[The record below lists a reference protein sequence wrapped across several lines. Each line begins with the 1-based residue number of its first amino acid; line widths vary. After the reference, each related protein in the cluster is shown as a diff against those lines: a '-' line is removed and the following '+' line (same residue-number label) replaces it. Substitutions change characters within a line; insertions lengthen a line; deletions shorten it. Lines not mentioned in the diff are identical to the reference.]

1 MTAAVSFIDIDSVPP
16 IEIFPGVR
24 IRTPY
29 GKNLMLSYVEIEEGA
44 VVSFHHHPHEQG
56 GVVLSGRLELTI
68 GGETRTLGAGEMYII
83 PPDTP
88 HRAAAAGGRTV
99 VMDVFSPVREDYAAR
114 TEQAAKSGRD
124 GAAAE
129 QRR

>member
-1 MTAAVSFIDIDSVPP
+1 MFVDIESVPP

-29 GKNLMLSYVEIEEGA
+29 GRNLMLSYVEIEDGA

-68 GGETRTLGAGEMYII
+68 GSETRTLRPGEMYII

-114 TEQAAKSGRD
+114 TEQAAKLSRD
-124 GAAAE
+124 GASAE

>member
-1 MTAAVSFIDIDSVPP
+1 MFVDIESVPP

-68 GGETRTLGAGEMYII
+68 GDQTRTLGPGEMYII

-99 VMDVFSPVREDYAAR
+99 VMDVFSPIREDYAAR
-114 TEQAAKSGRD
+114 TEQAAKLRRD

>member
-1 MTAAVSFIDIDSVPP
+1 MFVDIESVPA

-68 GGETRTLGAGEMYII
+68 GGETRTLGPGEMYLI

-114 TEQAAKSGRD
+114 TEQAAKLCRD
-124 GAAAE
+124 GTAAE

>member
-1 MTAAVSFIDIDSVPP
+1 MFVDIDSVPP

-29 GKNLMLSYVEIEEGA
+29 GKNLMLSYVEIDEGA
-44 VVSFHHHPHEQG
+44 VVSTHQHPHEQG

-68 GGETRTLGAGEMYII
+68 GDETRTLGPGEMYII
-83 PPDTP
+83 PPDTA
-88 HRAAAAGGRTV
+88 HRASSAGGRTV
-99 VMDVFSPVREDYAAR
+99 VMDVFSPIREDYAAR
-114 TEQAAKSGRD
+114 TEQAAAGLRGR
-124 GAAAE
+124 GESAAE